1 MNDAQSLTFE
11 PVPSAVPFFT
21 GDAFVNLIVGCV
33 GSSKTATGLVKIAYE
48 AKRIAASRDG
58 IRRSR
63 VAVIRNTR
71 QMLFDTTIPDFLK
84 WFPDGQAGTFLRT
97 DGKFILRFDDVECEV
112 LFRGLD
118 DSNDVRRLLSLQL
131 TFGVMDE
138 FREIHQ
144 DIFEALQ
151 GRVGRYPDKVLNG
164 VGCKDDSGKQ
174 IDKVWGMSNPPDMD
188 TFWESYLSD
197 PPKNALVVTQ
207 PSGLSAEADWTHFLK
222 DGFYENLAEGK
233 SDDYID
239 VYIHAKFGR
248 SLSGRPVFKAF
259 NREFHVAAEPLQ
271 PVLSQNSPI
280 IIGVDAGL
288 TPAAVISQVDY
299 SGRLMVY
306 DAVSSDGMGALR
318 FIREKLKPLL
328 VNKYAG
334 FKAMVVIDPAAKQ
347 RAQTNEAT
355 VRDIYINEGFS
366 VKLAK
371 TNAIAARL
379 AAVDNYLTRTVDGK
393 PLILFCPEGA
403 KELIHALASKYRY
416 RVKRD
421 GEAEDVPEKSHPF
434 SDLADSLEYI
444 CLHADGG
451 GVFGTAVAPARRE
464 VKQVA
469 ALGWT

>member
-1 MNDAQSLTFE
+1 MSDDNSLTFE
-11 PVPSAVPFFT
+11 PVPSTVPFFT
-21 GDAFVNLIVGCV
+21 GDKFVNLICGPV
-33 GSSKTATGLVKIAYE
+33 GSSKTTAGLVKIAYE
-48 AKRIAASRDG
+48 AKRIAQSKDG

-84 WFPDGQAGTFLRT
+84 WFPDGKAGVFEKTNS
-97 DGKFILRFDDVECEV
+97 KFILAFDDVECEV

-118 DSNDVRRLLSLQL
+118 DANDVRRLLSLQL

-188 TFWESYLSD
+188 TFWETYLSD

-222 DGFYENLAEGK
+222 DDFYSNLAEGK
-233 SDDYID
+233 SEDYID

-248 SLSGRPVFKAF
+248 SLSGKPVFQAF
-259 NREFHVAAEPLQ
+259 NREFHVAKEPLK
-271 PVLSQNSPI
+271 PIPNPNNPI

-306 DAVSSDGMGALR
+306 DSLSSEGMGALR

-328 VNKYAG
+328 ANKYAG
-334 FKAMVVIDPAAKQ
+334 HKVMVVIDPAAKQ

-355 VRDIYINEGFS
+355 VRDIYVNEGFAI
-366 VKLAK
+366 KLAR
-371 TNAIAARL
+371 TNAITARL
-379 AAVDNYLTRTVDGK
+379 TAVDNYLTRTVDGK
-393 PLILFCPEGA
+393 PLILFCPKGA
-403 KELIHALASKYRY
+403 NELVQAMASKYRY
-416 RVKRD
+416 KVKKT
-421 GEAEDVPEKSHPF
+421 GETEDTPEKSHPF
-434 SDLADSLEYI
+434 SDLADALQYI

-451 GVFGTAVAPARRE
+451 GVFGAQVNPARRE
-464 VKQVA
+464 VKQVSA
-469 ALGWT
+469 VGWT